1 MRKTHDPQLK
11 LGQVNINDIQIDIN
25 DRDELP
31 QLLIGLQAIN
41 VNSDIRD
48 AIFKILTDTF
58 GKQTNLKKGRPGM
71 DLWKILVLGIVRPL
85 CNWDFDK
92 LRDIANNHRIL
103 RLILG
108 HHPDDWSS
116 RLSPPNP
123 ERHHRQIHAGCTG

>member
-11 LGQVNINDIQIDIN
+11 LGQVNINDIQIDLN

-48 AIFKILTDTF
+48 AIFKILIDTF

-92 LRDIANNHRIL
+92 WRVI
-103 RLILG
+103 
-108 HHPDDWSS
+108 
-116 RLSPPNP
+116 
-123 ERHHRQIHAGCTG
+123 